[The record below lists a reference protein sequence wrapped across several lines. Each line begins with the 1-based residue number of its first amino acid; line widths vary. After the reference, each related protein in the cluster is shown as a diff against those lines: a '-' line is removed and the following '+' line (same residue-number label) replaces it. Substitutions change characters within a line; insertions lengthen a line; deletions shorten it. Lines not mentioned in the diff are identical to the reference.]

1 MNASNQNDLFRLA
14 RKSQALYARA
24 KLIQSIR
31 LFFIGQNFLEVETP
45 LRIPSPAPEEH
56 IEAIT
61 SGNWFLQTSPELCM
75 KRLLAAGYPRIFQIC
90 KCFRAAERGNLHLPE
105 FSMLEWYVA
114 KFDYSQL
121 MEQCETMLIAVFKEM
136 GVGANISWRNNE
148 IDLTLPWERLT
159 VAKSFAKY
167 APLSCQKALEQ
178 DKFDEIMVEYI
189 EPQLGVNHP
198 VFIYDYPSQL
208 AALAKL
214 KEGDP
219 TVAQRFELYMFG
231 MELANGFSELTDAK
245 EQRQRFEKAS
255 QARAQKKWANYP
267 QPQKFLEALKFMPE
281 AAGIAMGIDRLA
293 MLLTNIIQIDDIVAF
308 TPEML

>member
-1 MNASNQNDLFRLA
+1 LSTSHFDDNFNL
-14 RKSQALYARA
+14 KHKKKALHLRA
-24 KLIQSIR
+24 KLIQIIR
-31 LFFIGQNFLEVETP
+31 LFFIGQDFLEVETP
-45 LRIPSPAPEEH
+45 IRIPSPAPEEH
-56 IEAIT
+56 IEAIP

-90 KCFRAAERGNLHLPE
+90 KCFRDAERGNLHLPE

-114 KFDYSQL
+114 KSDYSQL
-121 MEQCETMLIAVFKEM
+121 MEQCETMLIAVLKEI
-136 GVGANISWRNNE
+136 GVGGNISWRNRE
-148 IDLTLPWERLT
+148 IDLTPPWERLT
-159 VAKSFAKY
+159 VAQSFAKY
-167 APLSCQKALEQ
+167 APLSCQEALKQ
-178 DKFDEIMVEYI
+178 NKFDEIIVEYI
-189 EPQLGVNHP
+189 EPQLGINRP

-219 TVAQRFELYMFG
+219 SVAQRFELYMFG
-231 MELANGFSELTDAK
+231 VELANGFSELTDAK

-255 QARAQKKWANYP
+255 QARSQKKWTDYP

-308 TPEML
+308 TPDML